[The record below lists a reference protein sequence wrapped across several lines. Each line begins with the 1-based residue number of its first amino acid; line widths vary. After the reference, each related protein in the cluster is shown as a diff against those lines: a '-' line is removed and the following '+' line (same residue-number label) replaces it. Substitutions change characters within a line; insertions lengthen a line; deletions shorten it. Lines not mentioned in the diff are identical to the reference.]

1 MRYCPRCG
9 GQVRQEARFCDQC
22 GSSLT
27 GPSMARKVRA
37 DSLSPKRLQ
46 APPPRVSHSDPR
58 IAAILALGPGFF
70 GLMGLGHIYLN
81 RLAKGLVILA
91 VGVVLGVLT
100 WIPII
105 GLLLLSP
112 SDMGPGTDGE
122 ALVSAVGLFG
132 SVFFLLWLWQTYDAY
147 AIARKIQPSSDAVLP
162 PPYY

>member
-1 MRYCPRCG
+1 
-9 GQVRQEARFCDQC
+9 
-22 GSSLT
+22 
-27 GPSMARKVRA
+27 
-37 DSLSPKRLQ
+37 
-46 APPPRVSHSDPR
+46 
-58 IAAILALGPGFF
+58 
-70 GLMGLGHIYLN
+70 MGLGHIYLN